1 MLAAM
6 TDGENDVGL
15 AKSLQS
21 NSDEISLFSPR
32 KVVGRFL
39 CLDIPVGFNHVGQV
53 SHERTGELH
62 NLALQDGG
70 WAMGNKNL
78 ITETRH
84 TFQNSRMIER
94 CGGLMCNGT

>member
-39 CLDIPVGFNHVGQV
+39 CLDHVGQV

-62 NLALQDGG
+62 NLALQVGG